1 MADESRLLRS
11 RPAVLAVVGTLAC
24 LVQPATPY
32 LVAGSALAGATFAP
46 GAPPRVSVQLLAR
59 DARRPCAAHSL
70 RCFYADAC
78 GRLLVAR
85 SSAARVLGDEFRQG
99 IALLVVETSSVGETT
114 ALVVNRPTPLLLGH
128 LDLPRFHAFKDCR
141 LFHGGALESESELGA
156 DRSREHPHPLRRKNV
171 TGGSNVLSNVADAES
186 SEPHCLSPHHWIHK
200 AEGIKGST
208 ALTSGIYYGMLLRTP
223 EERSVSVLGDGLDRK
238 CSADMGAR
246 AEQAAAS
253 RMHA

>member
-1 MADESRLLRS
+1 MADESRLPRS
-11 RPAVLAVVGTLAC
+11 RCAVLAILGILAC

-32 LVAGSALAGATFAP
+32 LVAGSALAGARFAP
-46 GAPPRVSVQLLAR
+46 RNPPRFSVQLLAR
-59 DARRPCAAHSL
+59 DARRPCAALSL

-78 GRLLVAR
+78 GRLLIAR

-141 LFHGGALESESELGA
+141 LFHGGALESQSELGA
-156 DRSREHPHPLRRKNV
+156 DRSRERPPHPLRRRNV
-171 TGGSNVLSNVADAES
+171 TGGSNLLSNVADTGS

-208 ALTSGIYYGMLLRTP
+208 ALTSGIYYGMLP
-223 EERSVSVLGDGLDRK
+223 HNSEEMGVSVLGDGLD
-238 CSADMGAR
+238 
-246 AEQAAAS
+246 
-253 RMHA
+253 